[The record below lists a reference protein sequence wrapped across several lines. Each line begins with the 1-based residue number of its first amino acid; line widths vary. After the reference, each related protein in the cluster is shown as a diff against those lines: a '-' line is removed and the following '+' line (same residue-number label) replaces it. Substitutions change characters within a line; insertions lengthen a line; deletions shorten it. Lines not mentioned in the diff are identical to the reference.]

1 MKRHYFLLYTLL
13 CGFLLPMSA
22 NAQQTTWAVV
32 MTEKTAISDQVWNT
46 RVYFPK
52 QEIQNYW
59 ETGYKITSLTYANN
73 LWAVVMSAGVSW
85 GKQSWVTRKDFPQ
98 EYIKEKWGQGYD
110 ITHLCYGSGVWA
122 VIMSENTGYEDQVW
136 RTTAEFP
143 TEAIEEFG
151 AKGYYITNLD
161 HGNGMW
167 ALVMSK
173 GVQCD
178 DQRYHL
184 SEEYPKAEINQF
196 WNEGFSITNLTYGAG
211 SWALVMSKGTGWG
224 KQMWRVDPD
233 FPEPIINEYWKN
245 AYYITGIYHGSETGN
260 PVPDVPITYKP
271 ATLSWNI
278 PYQNNTKVSKSD
290 YSIKA
295 CVKTE
300 TELSEVKVSVNGA
313 DAVFADAGRG
323 FEVVPDNGCDQAIE
337 RKIKLR
343 IGTNTI
349 QITVTNK
356 GGIAKSETRTVVFE
370 EKVIPPIPNPNNP
383 IVTTPTTTEKRL
395 ALVIGNSTY
404 LTNPLKNPVNDAKA
418 MDVVLKEL
426 GFEVIKA
433 ENANL
438 ASMKKAID
446 EYGQK
451 LKAGKYDISLFFYA
465 GHGLQVKGNN
475 YLVPVDA
482 KIQEENEIEY
492 DCLDAGRILAKMESA
507 GSRVNIVILDACR
520 DNPFER
526 SWSRSTKGG
535 GLATM
540 DAPVGSIVCYATS
553 PGKTASDG
561 DGVNGLYTQE
571 LLTHLRTPN
580 VALEDVFKRVRIGVM
595 QKSNRAQIPWETSS
609 LVGDFFFKKK

>member
-1 MKRHYFLLYTLL
+1 
-13 CGFLLPMSA
+13 MSA

-122 VIMSENTGYEDQVW
+122 VIMSENTGYEDQIW

-260 PVPDVPITYKP
+260 PVPNVPITYKP